1 MAEQTYIQI
10 LDSVNYSKIDILLKS
25 CTFMKFK
32 SPCMYCVDDENEMHI
47 K

>member
-1 MAEQTYIQI
+1 MT
-10 LDSVNYSKIDILLKS
+10 VHDIVLCQLQL
-25 CTFMKFK
+25 K